1 MEKNNTEKEEFKT
14 IQSFRTESN
23 YMKRQNKTQ
32 NFQLQNVVVY
42 SKKIKNKHM
51 ETITKFFTRDRM
63 LLETP
68 PNLNKYNNMKL
79 LPKNNKKEVTIEKE
93 KLLNQLIITKKEM
106 DKINNEFKEYKDF
119 YNQLQESNLTF
130 KTIIE
135 KILKIKETDYF
146 EDIDENILI
155 ISNKKKDKK
164 LNAFK
169 RQILDYEKSIEKQEK
184 ILAEAKSEKKTNDFY
199 EINKLLD
206 DKNLELENLVSKNK
220 KLQMSKHKK
229 NEEINYYYNTI
240 KDMSENF
247 IKMEENIKLNE
258 KKLYKVED
266 ELYNL
271 ENEKEE
277 IIKKLNSLVEES
289 INVELNNE
297 QKKKEMKS
305 LTKEYEK
312 IKDILKEKE
321 KDDNEINNVL
331 NKIESIKK
339 TIEKNNNKINM
350 LNYYNNELKND
361 LSIMQTEYT
370 KLNERFKLGKKLN
383 IEKYEKEKK
392 LIKEEILKNKA
403 ECDEIKNE
411 NKENIFLTIPEKKMN
426 INDNNNLM
434 KEIERLKKELEE
446 KQKEKTDKEKELID
460 IKNEYN
466 SLQKESKPDN

>member
-14 IQSFRTESN
+14 IQSFRTESS
-23 YMKRQNKTQ
+23 YIKSQNKAK
-32 NFQLQNVVVY
+32 NFQLQNMISY
-42 SKKIKNKHM
+42 SKKLKNKNM
-51 ETITKFFTRDRM
+51 ATITKLFTRDRM

-68 PNLNKYNNMKL
+68 PNLTKYNNMKL
-79 LPKNNKKEVTIEKE
+79 VAKNNKKGETIEKE

-130 KTIIE
+130 KVIIE

-155 ISNKKKDKK
+155 ISNNKKDKK

-169 RQILDYEKSIEKQEK
+169 RQILNYEKSIEKQEK
-184 ILAEAKSEKKTNDFY
+184 ILAETKMEKKTNDFY
-199 EINKLLD
+199 EKNKLLD
-206 DKNLELENLVSKNK
+206 EKNLELENLILKNK
-220 KLQMSKHKK
+220 KLQMSKHGK
-229 NEEINYYYNTI
+229 NEDINFYYNTI
-240 KDMSENF
+240 KDMRENF
-247 IKMEENIKLNE
+247 TKMEDNIKLNE
-258 KKLYKVED
+258 KKQNKVED
-266 ELYNL
+266 EIYNL

-312 IKDILKEKE
+312 IKDVLKEKE
-321 KDDNEINNVL
+321 KDDNEINNIL
-331 NKIESIKK
+331 NKIENTKK
-339 TIEKNNNKINM
+339 AIEKNNNKINM
-350 LNYYNNELKND
+350 LNYDNNELKND
-361 LSIMQTEYT
+361 LSIMQTEYN
-370 KLNERFKLGKKLN
+370 KLNEKFKLGKKLN
-383 IEKYEKEKK
+383 MEKCEKEKK

-403 ECDEIKNE
+403 KCDEIKNE
-411 NKENIFLTIPEKKMN
+411 NKEIIFITIPEKNVN
-426 INDNNNLM
+426 IKDDSNLL

-446 KQKEKTDKEKELID
+446 KQKEKCEKEKELIK
-460 IKNEYN
+460 IKDQYN
-466 SLQKESKPDN
+466 SLQKEIKPDI